1 MTSAIRCALLS
12 LLIAGCATMRPNF
25 ETPDIQVTSFSML
38 PSTGL
43 EARFKI
49 GLRVTNPNRQ
59 SLNVRGMSY
68 NVSLEGFKFIRGVGN
83 DIPTIPGYS
92 EEEFYVE
99 ASTNLIES
107 IKMITSF
114 INNPKDKLK
123 YAFGAKLDIGSS
135 ILPALNLTDSGE
147 INLTQP
153 SK

>member
-1 MTSAIRCALLS
+1 MSKVFRLCLLG
-12 LLIAGCATMRPNF
+12 LLIAGCATMRPDF
-25 ETPDIQVTSFSML
+25 ETPDVQVTSISML

-49 GLRVTNPNRQ
+49 GLRVINPNRQ
-59 SLNVRGMSY
+59 ALNVRGMSY
-68 NVSLEGFKFIRGVGN
+68 NVSLEGYKFIRGVGN
-83 DIPTIPGYS
+83 DIPTIPGYG

-107 IKMITSF
+107 IKMISSF

-135 ILPALNLTDSGE
+135 FLPALNLTDTGE
-147 INLTQP
+147 INLSQP
-153 SK
+153 AE